1 MGCSNSRS
9 TKVHSANPVKSQ
21 AAAVSSRSLKRSF
34 TTPHHADKLLS
45 VGEGDDVS
53 NKSVALKVEKE
64 SSLKVRPPF
73 RNLAAFNVGAIV
85 LSYVGY
91 EDEVYALLCLLNR
104 NAKLY

>member
-1 MGCSNSRS
+1 M
-9 TKVHSANPVKSQ
+9 
-21 AAAVSSRSLKRSF
+21 
-34 TTPHHADKLLS
+34 TTPHHTELLLAS
-45 VGEGDDVS
+45 VEKEDVD
-53 NKSVALKVEKE
+53 NKSVALKVERE

-91 EDEVYALLCLLNR
+91 EDEVYALLCLLNK